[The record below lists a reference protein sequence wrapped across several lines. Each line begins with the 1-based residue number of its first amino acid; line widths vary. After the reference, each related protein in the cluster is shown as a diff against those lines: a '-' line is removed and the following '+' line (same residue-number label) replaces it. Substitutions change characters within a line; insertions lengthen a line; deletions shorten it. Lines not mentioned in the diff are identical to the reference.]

1 MKPPPPLPSSMT
13 GHGGGVGTGGRG
25 CAAWLAAWPGRYRF
39 AFKEDLIEG
48 RSEVVGRHQLNTNS
62 GGGLLVVQHDDD
74 YDDNAQRESSSALFV
89 A

>member
-1 MKPPPPLPSSMT
+1 MT
-13 GHGGGVGTGGRG
+13 GHAGGGGTGGRG
-25 CAAWLAAWPGRYRF
+25 CAAWLAAWLGRYRF

-48 RSEVVGRHQLNTNS
+48 SEVVGRHQLNTNS

-74 YDDNAQRESSSALFV
+74 DYDDNAQRENSSALFV